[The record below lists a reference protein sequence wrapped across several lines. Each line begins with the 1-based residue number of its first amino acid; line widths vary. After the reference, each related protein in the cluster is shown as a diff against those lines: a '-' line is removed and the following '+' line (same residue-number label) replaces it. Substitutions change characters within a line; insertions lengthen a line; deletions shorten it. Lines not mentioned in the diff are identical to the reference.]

1 MIGKNY
7 IIHHQIYSKHVCYSR
22 EGKKMQQRVIL
33 RNAQLL
39 DKWKVG
45 KGKGK
50 TPVSLKA

>member
-1 MIGKNY
+1 M
-7 IIHHQIYSKHVCYSR
+7 CYSR
-22 EGKKMQQRVIL
+22 EGKKMQQQVIL

-50 TPVSLKA
+50 TQVSFSCSYDLKVT